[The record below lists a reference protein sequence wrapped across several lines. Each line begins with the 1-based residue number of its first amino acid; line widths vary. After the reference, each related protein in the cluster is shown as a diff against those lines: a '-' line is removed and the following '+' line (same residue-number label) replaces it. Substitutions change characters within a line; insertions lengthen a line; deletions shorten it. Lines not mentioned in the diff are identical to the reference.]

1 MQADKVTI
9 VGEIVDYIKTL
20 EGTLKGLEE
29 LKLERIHTQLLDA
42 GSSRATPFPPPI
54 CHGGA
59 PPPTAPRDSTLAD
72 MVNNWITQQVTTAA
86 PPHGPFQTW
95 SAPNIA
101 VSVTD
106 NESFIVVCM
115 PRQSGILTK
124 AVYVLHKYHID
135 VITLN
140 ISSDENRDIFS
151 IHTRVSCLVAYIF
164 LQENR

>member
-42 GSSRATPFPPPI
+42 GSSRAAPFPPPI

-59 PPPTAPRDSTLAD
+59 PPPTAPRESTLAD

-95 SAPNIA
+95 SAPNIGEC
-101 VSVTD
+101 D
-106 NESFIVVCM
+106 
-115 PRQSGILTK
+115 RQRIIHRRVHAK
-124 AVYVLHKYHID
+124 AVGYPDQGGVRAAQVPHRCHYAQHLI
-135 VITLN
+135 
-140 ISSDENRDIFS
+140 
-151 IHTRVSCLVAYIF
+151 
-164 LQENR
+164 

>member
-42 GSSRATPFPPPI
+42 GSSRAAPFPPPI

-59 PPPTAPRDSTLAD
+59 PPPTAPRESTLAD

-95 SAPNIA
+95 FVPNIA

-106 NESFIVVCM
+106 NESFIVMYM

-124 AVYVLHKYHID
+124 ALYMLHKYRID

-140 ISSDENRDIFS
+140 ISSDENCDIFS